1 MVKVR
6 ATVPGKL
13 VVLGEYAVLA
23 GAPALV
29 LAVDRRCQ
37 ADLGPSEDERCQLCI
52 RAPELRETSFPVGAT
67 SGVALVDLVT
77 SALEAGGPLAWR
89 AGIDSSGFFDGETK
103 LGIGSSAAVL
113 TAWAAAWSVYAGRDR
128 IEPDAAG
135 LERLIRLHRVL
146 QGGSGSGLDVAASLY
161 GGAISYRLSP
171 ESGPIVGSVQLPN
184 SVGFTTVFTGRAA
197 ATTDFVSVFDDWR
210 VAQPAEADRQLQ
222 ALERISADGC
232 GAARED
238 DADEF
243 LAAVAAYGQRLDDL
257 GRSMGAEIVTAEHRE
272 IARHAKRF
280 GVAYKVSGAGG
291 GDLGV
296 AFSAD
301 PEALA
306 AFKETA
312 GEKYGVVELRV
323 DTTGLSLEEQQD

>member
-1 MVKVR
+1 VKIR
-6 ATVPGKL
+6 ATAPGKL

-37 ADLGPSEDERCQLCI
+37 ADIGPSEDDGCQLRI
-52 RAPELRETSFPVGAT
+52 RAPESRETSFPVGAT

-77 SALEAGGPLAWR
+77 SALEADGPLAWR

-128 IEPDAAG
+128 IAPDAAG
-135 LERLIRLHRVL
+135 LEQLISLHRKF
-146 QGGSGSGLDVAASLY
+146 QGGMGSGLDVAASLF
-161 GGAISYRLSP
+161 GGVITYLSAP
-171 ESGPIVGSVQLPN
+171 GGVPCVGSVRLPN
-184 SVGFTTVFTGRAA
+184 SVVFSTVFTGRSA

-210 VAQPAEADRQLQ
+210 VAKPAEADRQLQ

-232 GAARED
+232 AAARED

-243 LAAVAAYGQRLDDL
+243 LTAVAGYGQRLEDL

-291 GDLGV
+291 GDLGI

-306 AFKETA
+306 AFKEAA
-312 GEKYGVVELRV
+312 GEKYGVVEFRV
-323 DTTGLSLEEQQD
+323 DTTGLSIEEEPD

>member
-1 MVKVR
+1 VKVR
-6 ATVPGKL
+6 ATAPGKL

-37 ADLGPSEDERCQLCI
+37 ADIGPSEDERCQLRI
-52 RAPELRETSFPVGAT
+52 RAPEPRETSFPVGTT

-89 AGIDSSGFFDGETK
+89 ADIDSSSFFDGETK

-113 TAWAAAWSVYAGRDR
+113 AAWAAAWSVYAGTRRLSHDL
-128 IEPDAAG
+128 PS
-135 LERLIRLHRVL
+135 LEALIRLHREF
-146 QGGSGSGLDVAASLY
+146 QGGSGSGLDVAASLF
-161 GGAISYRLSP
+161 GGAITYQLMPDSAP
-171 ESGPIVGSVQLPN
+171 DVGSVQLPN
-184 SVGFTTVFTGRAA
+184 SVGFTTVFTGRSA
-197 ATTDFVSVFDDWR
+197 ATTDFVSMFDDWR

-232 GAARED
+232 AAARED

-243 LAAVAAYGQRLDDL
+243 LAAIAAYGQRLDDL
-257 GRSMGAEIVTAEHRE
+257 GRSMGAGIVTAEHRE

-306 AFKETA
+306 AFKEAA
-312 GEKYGVVELRV
+312 GEKYGVVEFRV
-323 DTTGLSLEEQQD
+323 DTTGLSIEEEPD